1 MQVDD
6 HKVNTMKNTVTM
18 CAIVQ
23 SFAPVEVG
31 SISPNPTVEC
41 VVTPKYKQ
49 SIHDAFLSGF
59 ATEKLFSNPPG
70 KKR

>member
-1 MQVDD
+1 MRMVD
-6 HKVNTMKNTVTM
+6 HRVNTMKNTIQT

-23 SFAPVEVG
+23 NFAPVVRG
-31 SISPNPTVEC
+31 NISPRPNVLC